1 MVVMPHRFFYCSR
14 PPHFFQNSVIGT
26 AMKQNKQPYIKW
38 YSSDF
43 LAGVRGM
50 TATQIGV
57 YTILINEMYER
68 CEPLPLDHRRLAWQC
83 GCTKP
88 TLKKVLD
95 SLIQD
100 GKIEIKNDGLWNF
113 RVEKEFISRQKRVA
127 TSKQAVNAR
136 WEKVNEINGDA
147 ILELYGNDTAALPS
161 QKPETRNQ
169 KVSKYKYEGQVIRL
183 TEKDHARWKNVY
195 HAIPDFD
202 AQLQSADD
210 WMRGQEEKQK
220 KKWFTIVSG
229 MLSNKHGKY
238 LAEKNKP
245 EKVLYPRGRGML

>member
-1 MVVMPHRFFYCSR
+1 
-14 PPHFFQNSVIGT
+14 
-26 AMKQNKQPYIKW
+26 MKQNKLPYIKW

-68 CEPLPLDHRRLAWQC
+68 CSPLPLDYRRLAWQC
-83 GCTKP
+83 GCTRP
-88 TLKKVLD
+88 TLKKAID
-95 SLIQD
+95 ALIQD
-100 GKIEIKNDGLWNF
+100 GKIETKDGGLWNF
-113 RVEKEFISRQKRVA
+113 RVEKEFISREKRVA
-127 TSKQAVNAR
+127 TASINISRR
-136 WEKVNEINGDA
+136 WKKPNEINGGA
-147 ILELYGNDTAALPS
+147 IPTVYQDDTKGILS
-161 QKPETRNQ
+161 QTPEARNQ
-169 KVSKYKYEGQVIRL
+169 KPTKYKYEGEVIRL
-183 TEKDHARWKNVY
+183 TEKDHARWKKAY

-210 WMRGQEEKQK
+210 WIRGQEDKQK
-220 KKWFTIVSG
+220 KKWFNIVSG